1 MTTGKTATAGSGTR
15 EPVPDLGQNLIYLCG
30 FYPSISEVCR
40 QIGINRQQFNKYTSG
55 AVMPSLF
62 ILKRIADFFGL
73 EVEEICLPHDNLR
86 ALFKIRKSAEIV
98 EVPVGNRLL
107 EDITMFSQQFSE
119 PLDKYEGYYY
129 RYYYAYDLSGRV
141 VRSLFRLSKADGFY
155 VTRHIERIFHP
166 ASAGK
171 HKTAFKYSG
180 FATGLSN
187 CIFVLEFE
195 SLMKSC
201 IAHAVFPIIPRP
213 GQRYLFG
220 LQTSLS
226 TTLGRPAA
234 SRVVLE
240 RIRPNVAVRKMLAHC
255 GTFEP
260 NSPELEP
267 DLLQLIGNENL
278 REDAMMMPRI
288 L

>member
-1 MTTGKTATAGSGTR
+1 MTTEQTAAVGSGTR
-15 EPVPDLGQNLIYLCG
+15 EQAPDLGRNLIYLCG

-62 ILKRIADFFGL
+62 VLKRIADFFGL

-86 ALFKIRKSAEIV
+86 AIFQIRSNAAPAEV
-98 EVPVGNRLL
+98 SVGSRLL
-107 EDITMFSQQFSE
+107 DDIGMFSQEFSE

-141 VRSLFRLSKADGFY
+141 VRSLFRLSKSDGFY

-166 ASAGK
+166 SSAGK
-171 HKTAFKYSG
+171 HKTAFKYRG

-201 IAHAVFPIIPRP
+201 IAHAVFPIVPRP

-226 TTLGRPAA
+226 TTHGRPAA

-240 RIRPNVAVRKMLAHC
+240 RIRPNIAVRKMLARC

-267 DLLQLIGNENL
+267 DLLQLISNENL
-278 REDAMMMPRI
+278 REDAVVMPRI
-288 L
+288 I

>member
-1 MTTGKTATAGSGTR
+1 MMTRHKAGTGGGTR
-15 EPVPDLGQNLIYLCG
+15 ESPPDLARNLIYLCG

-55 AVMPSLF
+55 TVMPSLF

-73 EVEEICLPHDNLR
+73 EVEEICLPHNNLR
-86 ALFKIRKSAEIV
+86 AIFQIRKSPAATKIAV
-98 EVPVGNRLL
+98 SSRLL
-107 EDITMFSQQFSE
+107 DDISLFSQEFSE

-141 VRSLFRLSKADGFY
+141 VRSLFRLSKSEGFF

-166 ASAGK
+166 ASAGR

-187 CIFVLEFE
+187 CIFVVEFE

-201 IAHAVFPIIPRP
+201 IANAVFPIIPRP

-240 RIRPNVAVRKMLAHC
+240 RIRPNVAVRKMLARC

-260 NSPELEP
+260 DSPELET
-267 DLLQLIGNENL
+267 DLLHLIGNENL
-278 REDAMMMPRI
+278 REDAVVMPRI
-288 L
+288 I

>member
-1 MTTGKTATAGSGTR
+1 MAGSGTR
-15 EPVPDLGQNLIYLCG
+15 EPAPDLGRNLIYLCG

-40 QIGINRQQFNKYTSG
+40 QIDINRQQFNKYTSG

-86 ALFKIRKSAEIV
+86 AIFQIRKGTAATADS
-98 EVPVGNRLL
+98 GGRRLL
-107 EDITMFSQQFSE
+107 DDIGMFSQDFSE

-141 VRSLFRLSKADGFY
+141 VRSLFRLSKSDGFY

-166 ASAGK
+166 ASAGR

-187 CIFVLEFE
+187 CIFVIEFE

-240 RIRPNVAVRKMLAHC
+240 RIRPNVTVRKMLAHC
-255 GTFEP
+255 GTFES

-267 DLLQLIGNENL
+267 DLLNLIGNENL
-278 REDAMMMPRI
+278 REDAVMMPRI
-288 L
+288 I